1 MINMYLE
8 MEEEKIKKIEEITVT
23 DYEAKGN
30 MIPVKNIYSLID
42 DLLYEINCLNEK
54 IEDMQNN
61 FEEHYQPKII
71 ICKGD
76 E

>member
-1 MINMYLE
+1 MYLE

-30 MIPVKNIYSLID
+30 MIPAKNIYSLID

-76 E
+76 Y

>member
-1 MINMYLE
+1 MYLE
-8 MEEEKIKKIEEITVT
+8 MEKEKIKKIEEITVT

-30 MIPVKNIYSLID
+30 MIPAKNIYSLID

-61 FEEHYQPKII
+61 FEEHYRPKII